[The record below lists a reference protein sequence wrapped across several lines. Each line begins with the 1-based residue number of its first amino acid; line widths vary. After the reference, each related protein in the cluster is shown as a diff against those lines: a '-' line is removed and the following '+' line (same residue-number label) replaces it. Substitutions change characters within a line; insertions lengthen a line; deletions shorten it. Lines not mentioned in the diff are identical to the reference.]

1 MIETGELVVAG
12 VSGGADSVCLLLLL
26 RELAEEMGFFVK
38 AVHVEHG
45 IRGEESLGDA
55 AFVEELCKEQGI
67 DLLTYHVE
75 VPLARDESGHSP
87 EEAARELRYDCFLQ
101 ACEECGT
108 EKLVLAHH
116 ADDTAE
122 TMLFHLARGTGIR
135 GMCGIRPVS
144 EHLFSGEERG
154 AAARL
159 VVLRPL
165 LCATREEI
173 LAWLSGR
180 GQAYRTDSTN
190 ADSAYARNRIRER
203 VLPELTGINARAV
216 PHMRQFADQMEA
228 VCDYLDETAWED
240 ARRIVSIGEDPS
252 PTIRIA
258 CAPFLEL
265 REVPGRHL
273 LLLLLGIAAGSRR
286 DITSGHVEQVMGL
299 MTADV
304 GAKVSLPGGVTAERT
319 YDAVVLRA
327 CAPGA
332 DTIPP
337 QTLTEQALRIP
348 GETVMENGLCFSAE
362 LFDARENGPAG
373 LPEEIPRKTY
383 TKWFD
388 YDKIK
393 GVVLL
398 RSRKPGDYLITD
410 ADGGHKK
417 LKKFFIDEKV
427 PLSERDEICL
437 LADGDHILWVV
448 GGRISEAY
456 KVTEDTKRILQV
468 RAHGAGLDEEQEQ
481 GPGIH
486 ILFTEEQITERIRE
500 LGAAIS
506 ADLAGEPVR
515 LVCVLKGAGL
525 FAAELAKRITA
536 PVYLDFISCSSYG
549 DQTESSRAV
558 RIAQDLETDIAGEN
572 VLIAEDIL
580 DTGRTIRFLVEEFTR
595 RGAKR
600 VLTCVMLDKPA
611 RRETEVS
618 VDYIGFTIPD
628 EFVVGYGLDYAQM
641 YRNLP
646 YIGTME
652 S

>member
-67 DLLTYHVE
+67 DLLTCHVE
-75 VPLARDESGHSP
+75 VPRTRDASGHSP
-87 EEAARELRYDCFLQ
+87 EEAARELRYDCFRQ

-144 EHLFSGEERG
+144 EHGFPGEALG
-154 AAARL
+154 ADARL
-159 VVLRPL
+159 IILRPL
-165 LCATREEI
+165 LCVTRGEI

-190 ADSAYARNRIRER
+190 ADTSYARNRIRER
-203 VLPELTGINARAV
+203 VLPELTAINAQAV

-240 ARRIVSIGEDPS
+240 ARGIVSIGEETP
-252 PTIRIA
+252 PAIRIA
-258 CAPFLEL
+258 GAPFLAL

-273 LLLLLGIAAGSRR
+273 LLLLIGMAAGSRR
-286 DITSGHVEQVMGL
+286 DVTSGHVEQVMRL
-299 MTADV
+299 MTAEV
-304 GAKVSLPGGVTAERT
+304 GAKVSLPGGVTAEKT

-332 DTIPP
+332 DE
-337 QTLTEQALRIP
+337 TLPRPLAEQALQIP
-348 GETVMENGLCFSAE
+348 GGTVLENGLCFSAE
-362 LFDARENGPAG
+362 LLDAREDDPAG
-373 LPEEIPRKTY
+373 ISEKIPRKKY

-393 GVVLL
+393 DAVLL
-398 RSRKPGDYLITD
+398 RSRKPDDYLITD

-417 LKKFFIDEKV
+417 LNRFFVDEKV
-427 PLSERDEICL
+427 PLSERDGICL

-448 GGRISEAY
+448 GKRISEAY

-468 RAHGAGLDEEQEQ
+468 RAYGAGLDEEREQE
-481 GPGIH
+481 PKIRV
-486 ILFTEEQITERIRE
+486 LFTEEQITERIRE

-536 PVYLDFISCSSYG
+536 PVWLDFISCSSYG
-549 DQTESSRAV
+549 EKTESSRAV
-558 RIAQDLETDIAGEN
+558 RIEQDLEVDIAGEN

-580 DTGRTIRFLVEEFTR
+580 DTGRTVRFLVEEFHR

-618 VDYIGFTIPD
+618 VDYIGFVIPD
-628 EFVVGYGLDYAQM
+628 EFVVGYGLDYAQK